1 MCSSHPTHINS
12 NCAFVVDTSKLRDSN
27 DIKCDDCG
35 VWKQTKTATNH
46 LKLTSD
52 EDGTVDFAQSTQS
65 KSKKCYTLIRRHYT
79 CKSAPD
85 LSRHISTLI
94 NPHGKVE
101 VCQFIQYRFSGSEH
115 SVDVKPHGNSKKHV
129 KPYKRTCPST
139 LRELEEEVKLYP
151 PKRAAFK
158 VEQKRGGIFNV
169 TCEGDLPRDASQ
181 ASRIKFKRV
190 SCTPSSMTDPLQGLV
205 VKFKEQSGQRNQFV
219 QAIQLVPDPTIVLF
233 NDTQIHDI
241 EQFCTQQGKTSV
253 LGIDVT
259 FNLGPFYVTVCTY
272 QNLKVITDSGIHPI
286 MVGPTLIHSSK
297 DQSNFGVLFNEI
309 VKRKPSLATNLKVY
323 GTDGEQAITNA
334 ASEAFPFAV
343 HLRCANHLKDNI
355 TDHLHKMLL
364 PDAVVK
370 DVLRDI
376 FGTSSEKGLI
386 HATAKDFD
394 AKLSV
399 LEKRWEIL
407 EKQHDIAAPK
417 IFKWFRLH
425 VAPIIRDNMNTE
437 LLQSLGVDGEK
448 YTQNNSES
456 VNAIIK
462 RYVSFQKQD
471 VLQFVNDLEECVQEQ
486 QNEADKVILGLGRWS
501 LAGNYSN
508 MRVSA
513 DNWFGP
519 MSHGDKVEAVNS
531 FHSTLHSSDACM
543 TSKLL
548 LNEQPGVCES
558 GQKLS
563 IPHTFISTTL
573 SDGELQSLWSKASRL
588 LSETKV
594 LKAPGPEGNTWWVS
608 SDSSP
613 SPHIVTKSKTNTGRY
628 MCDKQCVGWKSRN
641 ICAHCL
647 AVAEDDKQ
655 LKSFL
660 IWFRTTKT
668 PSSTNLTKAV
678 YHGTYKHAGQKKPPR
693 RKYGDAVH
701 LPLKQKTDRIPLSDI
716 SNADA
721 TRLQNERCYAKSPA
735 NVSNNHT
742 VNEIAADRA
751 NCDGRTTL
759 FPTSTTYVT
768 TSSNA
773 KHTMVSAQSSD
784 LSQACSTRDTTRSL
798 ISLQGSYTK

>member
-1 MCSSHPTHINS
+1 MYIHRHHTHIINILSIVHTYSDSLSNAASIQYLNNNKSLPIYSRQNKLRTSSLQTVRAILDCPTDLVCSSHPTHINS

-46 LKLTSD
+46 LKLTFD

-115 SVDVKPHGNSKKHV
+115 SVDVKPHGNSKKRV
-129 KPYKRTCPST
+129 KPYKRTCPNT

-151 PKRAAFK
+151 PKHAAFK

-169 TCEGDLPRDASQ
+169 TCEGDLSRDASQ
-181 ASRIKFKRV
+181 ASRIKCKRV

-219 QAIQLVPDPTIVLF
+219 QAIQLVPDPTIALF

-364 PDAVVK
+364 PDAVV
-370 DVLRDI
+370 
-376 FGTSSEKGLI
+376 
-386 HATAKDFD
+386 
-394 AKLSV
+394 
-399 LEKRWEIL
+399 
-407 EKQHDIAAPK
+407 
-417 IFKWFRLH
+417 
-425 VAPIIRDNMNTE
+425 
-437 LLQSLGVDGEK
+437 
-448 YTQNNSES
+448 
-456 VNAIIK
+456 
-462 RYVSFQKQD
+462 
-471 VLQFVNDLEECVQEQ
+471 
-486 QNEADKVILGLGRWS
+486 
-501 LAGNYSN
+501 
-508 MRVSA
+508 
-513 DNWFGP
+513 
-519 MSHGDKVEAVNS
+519 
-531 FHSTLHSSDACM
+531 
-543 TSKLL
+543 
-548 LNEQPGVCES
+548 
-558 GQKLS
+558 
-563 IPHTFISTTL
+563 
-573 SDGELQSLWSKASRL
+573 
-588 LSETKV
+588 
-594 LKAPGPEGNTWWVS
+594 
-608 SDSSP
+608 
-613 SPHIVTKSKTNTGRY
+613 
-628 MCDKQCVGWKSRN
+628 
-641 ICAHCL
+641 
-647 AVAEDDKQ
+647 
-655 LKSFL
+655 
-660 IWFRTTKT
+660 
-668 PSSTNLTKAV
+668 
-678 YHGTYKHAGQKKPPR
+678 
-693 RKYGDAVH
+693 
-701 LPLKQKTDRIPLSDI
+701 
-716 SNADA
+716 
-721 TRLQNERCYAKSPA
+721 
-735 NVSNNHT
+735 
-742 VNEIAADRA
+742 
-751 NCDGRTTL
+751 
-759 FPTSTTYVT
+759 
-768 TSSNA
+768 
-773 KHTMVSAQSSD
+773 
-784 LSQACSTRDTTRSL
+784 
-798 ISLQGSYTK
+798 